1 MTSPSNAALSSS
13 PARSRRKPRAAA
25 SPQPQQQA
33 PQPQQPQAIAAG
45 WCVGTVSACGP
56 EGFVVLSGTLQ
67 RSGRR
72 AASCLLEPRVGDSVA
87 CMEVAPK
94 ELWILAVLQREGSQT
109 HVLRLSGD
117 TRVQVDDGAL
127 TFAAPRLAL
136 HGDQLEVRAREGRMA
151 VESAELVGRHLRVVG
166 SVVKLVGSVLS
177 TVMDRVSHYSRHYV
191 RTTDGTDRVAA
202 THLECEAKQLLR
214 LSGEHTLVNGEKL
227 VKTRG
232 GQIHFG

>member
-1 MTSPSNAALSSS
+1 MTSPSNATLSSS
-13 PARSRRKPRAAA
+13 PARSRRKARAAA
-25 SPQPQQQA
+25 SPQPQQAQ
-33 PQPQQPQAIAAG
+33 QPQQPQAIAAG

-56 EGFVVLSGTLQ
+56 EGFAVLSGTLQ
-67 RSGRR
+67 RNGRR

-94 ELWILAVLQREGSQT
+94 ELWILAVLQREGGQA

-151 VESAELVGRHLRVVG
+151 VESVELVGRHLRVVG

-202 THLECEAKQLLR
+202 THVECEAKQLLR

>member
-1 MTSPSNAALSSS
+1 MNSSS
-13 PARSRRKPRAAA
+13 NGTVSSLPGRSRRKARAAA
-25 SPQPQQQA
+25 SPPLQQQQQPQ
-33 PQPQQPQAIAAG
+33 QAIAAG
-45 WCVGTVSACGP
+45 WCVGTVSACDA
-56 EGFVVLSGTLQ
+56 EGFTVLSGTLH
-67 RSGRR
+67 RTGRR

-94 ELWILAVLQREGSQT
+94 ELWILAVLQREGSQA

-166 SVVKLVGSVLS
+166 SVIKLVGSVLS
-177 TVMDRVSHYSRHYV
+177 TVMDRVNHYSRHYV

-202 THLECEAKQLLR
+202 THVECEARQLLR